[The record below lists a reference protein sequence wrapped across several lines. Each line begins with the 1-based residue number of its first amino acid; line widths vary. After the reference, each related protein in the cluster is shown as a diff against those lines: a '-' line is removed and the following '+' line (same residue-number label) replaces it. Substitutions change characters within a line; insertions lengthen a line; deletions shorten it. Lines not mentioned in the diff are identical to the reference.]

1 MDGFTE
7 QNTPGRKGDWCLANI
22 MDTAEEGKC
31 IVTLLSTL
39 LGLTSVSL
47 VGASETDSQ
56 PWPASG

>member
-1 MDGFTE
+1 
-7 QNTPGRKGDWCLANI
+7 

-47 VGASETDSQ
+47 VGASETVN
-56 PWPASG
+56 PGLLVVNLAE